1 MHSTFE
7 RDEAKFAITHY
18 KVLKNINDSTLLD
31 VRTETGRK
39 NQIRVH
45 LSDLGCPIV
54 GDRKYG
60 AATNFKRRVRLHA
73 YSLSFPHPVTGKT
86 ITVES
91 PMPDGFLVL
100 KPKDEHYKLKELKQP
115 QRNLS
120 YYR

>member
-1 MHSTFE
+1 
-7 RDEAKFAITHY
+7 
-18 KVLKNINDSTLLD
+18 V
-31 VRTETGRK
+31 VETGRK

-60 AATNFKRRVRLHA
+60 AAVDFKRRVRLHA

-91 PMPDGFLVL
+91 PMPAGFLVL
-100 KPKDEHYKLKELKQP
+100 KPKDEHYK
-115 QRNLS
+115 
-120 YYR
+120 